1 MDKRNNL
8 SPGVVY
14 IQVHTDG
21 IHSQDIMLGPR
32 QKAQWIGTVCARIE
46 YQIYGPENA
55 SLKLLLSN
63 NPNGSPTVINVSC
76 YHVNQGLYLLPTLL
90 LT

>member
-1 MDKRNNL
+1 M
-8 SPGVVY
+8 VY
-14 IQVHTDG
+14 IQVDTDG
-21 IHSQDIMLGPR
+21 IQSQNIMLGP
-32 QKAQWIGTVCARIE
+32 QWIGAVCAQIE